1 MENFEYFQIKD
12 NFCNKTIFANNYKEI
27 ELFKKLYKG
36 NRRIRNICKG
46 NSVIYLN
53 ATFMEL
59 FFDIDDIEYIK
70 TYKIRNNGTLYMITK
85 CWIRYRML
93 DGILLEFRALI

>member
-1 MENFEYFQIKD
+1 MENFEYFQVKD

-27 ELFKKLYKG
+27 ELFKRLYKE
-36 NRRIRNICKG
+36 NRRIRSICRD

-70 TYKIRNNGTLYMITK
+70 TYKIRQSGTLYMITK

-93 DGILLEFRALI
+93 DGILLEFRVLI